1 MTPLTQQLDLSPDV
15 LGLARRLAPGRG
27 LVVLWSADGSGP
39 SYVACQPIETSLQ
52 LDPEP
57 TLGIGVAPNPSAPPQ
72 AWSFPRWIGVLPYEA
87 FRDVERP
94 GRAVRADPRVAPPH
108 QHPIWFRYGAVL
120 RVDHEVT
127 VLGETRAAVDDLVKR
142 LTVPSRP
149 VGSLQ
154 LRRLDSVAD
163 EAHAQR
169 IIRAQQLILDG
180 DLYLVNLARRLSF
193 AVQGDEIELLRRM
206 AEQSRPPFGAYLD
219 LGETRVCST
228 SPELFLKLSADRS
241 LLTSP
246 IKGTRPRDR
255 DATKDQAL
263 AQQLASDA
271 KEQAELAMVI
281 DVERNDLGRVAEV
294 GSVRLSGAPRVVPC
308 GGVWHRVAD
317 VTARLDPR
325 QDRQALLK
333 AMAPSGS
340 VTGAPKVRA
349 MEVIAELEAARR
361 GLYTGAIGYL
371 AHDGGLLLSMAIR
384 TLVLH
389 GAGASTET
397 EASYFSG
404 GGIVLDSDPQLELE
418 ETEWKARQLLALC
431 GAVP

>member
-1 MTPLTQQLDLSPDV
+1 MTPITQQVDLPPDV
-15 LGLARRLAPGRG
+15 LGLTRRLAPAHG
-27 LVVLWSADGSGP
+27 LAVLWSADGSGP
-39 SYVACQPIETSLQ
+39 SYLACQPIATSHQ

-57 TLGIGVAPNPSAPPQ
+57 ALGIGVSTDATQPR

-94 GRAVRADPRVAPPH
+94 AGAVRTDPRAAPPH
-108 QHPIWFRYGAVL
+108 QHPIWFRYAAVL

-127 VLGETRAAVDDLVKR
+127 AVGETRAAVDELVNR
-142 LTVPSRP
+142 LAAPSKAAGPLR
-149 VGSLQ
+149 LQ
-154 LRRLDSVAD
+154 RLDSAAD
-163 EAHAQR
+163 EAHARR
-169 IIRAQQLILDG
+169 IVRAQQLILEG

-193 AVQGDEIELLRRM
+193 TMQGDEIELWRRM
-206 AEQSRPPFGAYLD
+206 AEQSSPPFGAYLD

-228 SPELFLKLSADRS
+228 SPELFLQLGNDRS

-246 IKGTRPRDR
+246 IKGTRPRDH
-255 DATKDQAL
+255 DAAKDQAL

-271 KEQAELAMVI
+271 KERAELAMVI

-294 GSVRLSGAPRVVPC
+294 GSVKLSGSPRVVPC
-308 GGVWHRVAD
+308 GGVWHRMAD
-317 VTARLDPR
+317 VTARLDAR
-325 QDRQALLK
+325 RDRHALLK

-340 VTGAPKVRA
+340 VTGAPKLRA

-361 GLYTGAIGYL
+361 GLYTGALGYL
-371 AHDGGLLLSMAIR
+371 AHDGGLTLSMAIR
-384 TLVLH
+384 TLVLQ
-389 GAGASTET
+389 GGTDGGVA
-397 EASYFSG
+397 EASYSSG

-431 GAVP
+431 SADP

>member
-1 MTPLTQQLDLSPDV
+1 M
-15 LGLARRLAPGRG
+15 
-27 LVVLWSADGSGP
+27 
-39 SYVACQPIETSLQ
+39 
-52 LDPEP
+52 
-57 TLGIGVAPNPSAPPQ
+57 LGIGAAGTESAEPH

-87 FRDVERP
+87 FRDVERH
-94 GRAVRADPRVAPPH
+94 GRAARVESRAAPPH
-108 QHPIWFRYGAVL
+108 QHPIWFRYAAVL

-127 VLGETRAAVDDLVKR
+127 AIGETRAAVDDLVA
-142 LTVPSRP
+142 
-149 VGSLQ
+149 Q
-154 LRRLDSVAD
+154 LRAPSKVAGSVHLQRLDSPAD
-163 EAHAQR
+163 EAHARR
-169 IIRAQQLILDG
+169 IVRAQQLILDG
-180 DLYLVNLARRLSF
+180 DLYLVNLARQLLF
-193 AVQGDEIELLRRM
+193 AVHGDEIELLRRM
-206 AEQSRPPFGAYLD
+206 AEQSRPPFGAYFH

-228 SPELFLKLSADRS
+228 SPELFLKLRSDRS

-263 AQQLASDA
+263 AQQLAGDV

-294 GSVRLSGAPRVVPC
+294 GSVQLSGSPRVVPC
-308 GGVWHRVAD
+308 GGVWHRMAD

-325 QDRQALLK
+325 QDRQALLQ

-349 MEVIAELEAARR
+349 MQVIAELEATRR
-361 GLYTGAIGYL
+361 GLYTGALGYL
-371 AHDGGLLLSMAIR
+371 AHDGGLTLSMAIR
-384 TLVLH
+384 TLILQ
-389 GAGASTET
+389 GDRADAGA

-404 GGIVLDSDPQLELE
+404 GGIVLDSDPKLELE

-431 GAVP
+431 AGDL